1 MIETER
7 ERMRKANMYAALAA
21 SILSVLFTT
30 AAAGQE
36 EFPFR
41 INKVSDRVTV
51 FQAWKHM
58 ENALNLV
65 YFGRAHSDSDI
76 LIHIPEQ
83 WGRTSL

>member
-1 MIETER
+1 MIETAR
-7 ERMRKANMYAALAA
+7 ERMRKMNMFAALAV
-21 SILSVLFTT
+21 SILSALFTT

-36 EFPFR
+36 EYPLR
-41 INKVSDRVTV
+41 VNKVSDRVTV

-76 LIHIPEQ
+76 LIHVPEQ